1 VISTNATEL
10 FDPKDEALRFLPEG
24 PYPLS
29 AELFGADRFSW
40 VAIQHGASTTKG
52 SLNIYDFKSG
62 TNQSYELPGRPGFAF
77 PTDQGNFVVG
87 CERSVGIFSIADGT
101 FQPFIEG
108 VDAAVEGTII
118 NDGAVWQGNLIF
130 GTKDLKFETKK
141 AGLYLW
147 RAADKRLI
155 QLRNDQIC
163 SNGKVIVGRED
174 GSVDLLDIDSPTRQV
189 VAYHLDIANGRLD
202 AGRVVVDLTKDE
214 GVPDGMT
221 LMPDGKSVIISLYNP
236 NPADYGRT
244 IQVRLADGQIEREW
258 RTIGSPQATCPQWVA
273 RNGNASLVITTAVE
287 HMSSERRPGAPKAG
301 SLFVVDTDMEWSS
314 ELFGV
319 IAPVFRQ

>member
-1 VISTNATEL
+1 
-10 FDPKDEALRFLPEG
+10 
-24 PYPLS
+24 
-29 AELFGADRFSW
+29 
-40 VAIQHGASTTKG
+40 
-52 SLNIYDFKSG
+52 
-62 TNQSYELPGRPGFAF
+62 
-77 PTDQGNFVVG
+77 
-87 CERSVGIFSIADGT
+87 
-101 FQPFIEG
+101 
-108 VDAAVEGTII
+108 
-118 NDGAVWQGNLIF
+118 
-130 GTKDLKFETKK
+130 
-141 AGLYLW
+141 
-147 RAADKRLI
+147 
-155 QLRNDQIC
+155 
-163 SNGKVIVGRED
+163 
-174 GSVDLLDIDSPTRQV
+174 LLDIDSPTRQV